1 MAWIEQA
8 IRKFS
13 NSDFNLVDS
22 RFPKG
27 ICNTCKVVIHERNR
41 GNSVRCLPQMLNY
54 LDIQLLRETRNSG
67 DQECFCFICKQAKQ
81 TRHKKT
87 MKGRG
92 HKKQNL
98 PITVDN
104 GLNAAK
110 KPVELKTSDSNPV
123 HQSSAGRP
131 LTRVE
136 ICKICFADIT
146 IGKTHMCVNYN
157 NVQQN
162 VVSKIVS
169 LPERVQ
175 DNILHKLL
183 VAKAKTSNSTED
195 LRNVEMNLKTGGRN
209 ARVTLNPHEKKP
221 YDSDSDEP
229 PSKKKRSTYDEGGS
243 LGRKSNLNGVNRL
256 ILLCVVP
263 DIKETYENVRI
274 LWNLTNLNKIPHKF
288 VSDYKLLLIII
299 GQQTATST
307 YPCPFCFVTLET
319 LRSGECGK
327 QIPCSEEGSAAGLHI
342 SEECLKLKTFGDIK
356 ENHHKFSNINFD
368 KRFAK
373 TFHSTVNLPLF
384 EEPDDMPVIEKAVI
398 PELHEIQG
406 IVNHVFFDGLVP
418 ILGRE
423 NALKWPKKLNLI
435 SKNYHGEKFE
445 GNACRR
451 LLKESDKLN
460 DKDVLQETP
469 TLKIAELLKALDK
482 LVNASFKSERL
493 NEEWHQHL
501 TTVKRIFPA
510 TNLSFTLKIY
520 VLLEHLE
527 HGIHYLNGNSLGMW
541 SEQAGESV
549 HREFLKYWS
558 KYQRLRMADRYKL
571 AIE

>member
-1 MAWIEQA
+1 
-8 IRKFS
+8 
-13 NSDFNLVDS
+13 
-22 RFPKG
+22 
-27 ICNTCKVVIHERNR
+27 
-41 GNSVRCLPQMLNY
+41 
-54 LDIQLLRETRNSG
+54 
-67 DQECFCFICKQAKQ
+67 
-81 TRHKKT
+81 
-87 MKGRG
+87 
-92 HKKQNL
+92 
-98 PITVDN
+98 DN

-110 KPVELKTSDSNPV
+110 KPVELKTSDGNPV
-123 HQSSAGRP
+123 QQSSAGRP

-146 IGKTHMCVNYN
+146 IGKTHMCANYN

-183 VAKAKTSNSTED
+183 VATAKTSNSTED
-195 LRNVEMNLKTGGRN
+195 LRNVEMNLKT
-209 ARVTLNPHEKKP
+209 
-221 YDSDSDEP
+221 DSDEP

-263 DIKETYENVRI
+263 EIKETYEDVRI

-307 YPCPFCFVTLET
+307 YPCPFCLVTLGT
-319 LRSGECGK
+319 LRSGECGN

-356 ENHHKFSNINFD
+356 ESHHKFSNINFD
-368 KRFAK
+368 KRFAE
-373 TFHSTVNLPLF
+373 TCHSTVHLPLF

-406 IVNHVFFDGLVP
+406 I
-418 ILGRE
+418 
-423 NALKWPKKLNLI
+423 
-435 SKNYHGEKFE
+435 NYHGEKFE
-445 GNACRR
+445 SNACRR

-469 TLKIAELLKALDK
+469 IWEIVPFIELLKALDK

-493 NEEWHQHL
+493 NEEWHRHL

-510 TNLSFTLKIY
+510 TNLSFTLKIH
-520 VLLEHLE
+520 VLWEHLE

-558 KYQRLRMADRYKL
+558 KYQKILNVLCIAIMASCLIVGAMAEAEEAESAEAVQINVNQALYRMCVIVLHHVKIRIVTDT
-571 AIE
+571 